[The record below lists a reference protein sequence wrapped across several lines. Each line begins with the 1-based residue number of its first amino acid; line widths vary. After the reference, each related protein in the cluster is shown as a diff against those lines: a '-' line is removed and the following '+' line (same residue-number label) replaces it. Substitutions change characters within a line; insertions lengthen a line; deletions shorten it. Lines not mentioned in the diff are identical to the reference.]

1 MTNIHTP
8 GGGRVVAL
16 SPEPDDLFVVTTV
29 AGRKVSL
36 HTVEQ
41 FGHALKRAEA
51 AANRMAPV
59 PVSVKVL
66 CLTLTEAQRFGLIP
80 ADLDKDETLEGDA
93 DRRQFVIRTL
103 WDIVRNS
110 NQAKPRADALDM
122 LKELGELT

>member
-16 SPEPDDLFVVTTV
+16 SPGPDDLFVVTTV

-41 FGHALKRAEA
+41 FDGALKLAERAA
-51 AANRMAPV
+51 YRMAPV
-59 PVSVKVL
+59 PVTIKVMS
-66 CLTLTEAQRFGLIP
+66 LTLAEAQQFGLIP
-80 ADLDKDETLEGDA
+80 SDLFKNETPEEDA
-93 DRRQFVIRTL
+93 GHRQFVVRTL

-110 NQAKPRADALDM
+110 NEAKPRADALDM
-122 LKELGELT
+122 LKHLGATT

>member
-1 MTNIHTP
+1 MNIHTP

-16 SPEPDDLFVVTTV
+16 SPGPDDLFVVTTV
-29 AGRKVSL
+29 AGSNVSL

-41 FGHALKRAEA
+41 FGHALKLAEA
-51 AANRMAPV
+51 AAIRMAPV
-59 PVSVKVL
+59 PVTIKVL
-66 CLTLTEAQRFGLIP
+66 SVTLREAQRFGLIP
-80 ADLDKDETLEGDA
+80 SDLGEDETFGDDA
-93 DRRQFVIRTL
+93 GRRQFVIRTL